1 MPKTQRTITHAD
13 IIPNTEFAPIRKERR
28 AALKPSKTLRRI
40 DLGRDCTFYFES
52 YATMLFQ
59 IQEMLY
65 IEKGGAEQLE
75 DELRAYNPLVP
86 NGNELVATM
95 MFEIDDPVRR
105 LNLLL
110 QLGGIEKHIYLK
122 ISTKTGSEKVYVVP
136 EDDTERTSA
145 DGKTSSVHFLHFP
158 LSGAQKA
165 AFRDTNN
172 QIILGSDHPAY
183 AHMTVLN
190 AETIAELAQDF
201 S

>member
-1 MPKTQRTITHAD
+1 MSKLERTITHAD
-13 IIPNTEFAPIRKERR
+13 ILSNAEFAPVRKERR
-28 AALKPSKTLRRI
+28 AALKPSKALRRI

-52 YATMLFQ
+52 FETMLFQ

-95 MFEIDDPVRR
+95 MFEIDDPIRR
-105 LNLLL
+105 MNLLL
-110 QLGGIEKHIYLK
+110 QLGGIENHIYVQIGGEK
-122 ISTKTGSEKVYVVP
+122 IYVVP
-136 EDDTERTSA
+136 EDDAERTSA
-145 DGKTSSVHFLHFP
+145 DGKTSSVHFFHFL

-165 AFRDTNN
+165 AFKNPDT
-172 QIILGSDHPAY
+172 QVILGSDHPAY
-183 AHMTVLN
+183 AHMTVMKV
-190 AETIAELAQDF
+190 ETIAELAEDF